1 MNLYPN
7 RHSILILDNTQIYHD
22 DILIEYIKA
31 FGRHVEFL
39 PSYSLDFNPI
49 ESSFSV
55 IKLFLKRY
63 KDFINSYENLK
74 YPLLIAYS
82 QITS

>member
-1 MNLYPN
+1 MQLPCIISVAINSCSNKAGNIVYRTLY
-7 RHSILILDNTQIYHD
+7 INT
-22 DILIEYIKA
+22 L
-31 FGRHVEFL
+31 FL
-39 PSYSLDFNPI
+39 T
-49 ESSFSV
+49 V
-55 IKLFLKRY
+55 KVFLKRY